1 MNFEEERHISIAGAG
16 PAGLTAAIVLAK
28 HGYKARVYEMSPDV
42 GRRMNVGFQGLENWS
57 SDKDITALLKDIGI
71 DVNFLC
77 VPYCGGD
84 IYAPGIAPLEIKSG
98 KPIFYLVKRGVG
110 DGSLDEGLKKQA
122 LSLGVKIFFNSRFE
136 AASGKTII
144 AAGPKR
150 ADFIAA
156 GITFDTEMN
165 DWAAVVFDDEIAPKG
180 YAYLLINNGCGTAAT
195 VIYKDLKN
203 GKKYFKNMINFFKN
217 KKNIDIKNDKKF
229 GGCGNFFI
237 GNTQVYHN
245 KIYIGEAAGFQD
257 YLWGFGMRYAILS
270 GYMAA
275 NSIISGLNYDLLW
288 KKELKPMLET
298 SLVNRYLFEKF
309 GNTGYRYLAKR
320 FAKGDP
326 GDFLK
331 RNYNQ
336 SFLKNLLLPI
346 AKSRYK
352 TRELCFNA
360 AKGQILTF

>member
-1 MNFEEERHISIAGAG
+1 MNFKEERHISIAGAG
-16 PAGLTAAIVLAK
+16 PAGLTSAIVLAK

-42 GRRMNVGFQGLENWS
+42 GHRMNVGFQGLENWS

-77 VPYCGGD
+77 VPYYGGN

-98 KPIFYLVKRGVG
+98 KPIFYLVKRGAG
-110 DGSLDEGLKKQA
+110 KGSLDEGLKKQA
-122 LSLGVKIFFNSRFE
+122 IALGIEILFNRRIAPSPE
-136 AASGKTII
+136 ETVII
-144 AAGPKR
+144 GTGPKT
-150 ADFIAA
+150 ADFIAV
-156 GITFDTEMN
+156 GITFNTEMN
-165 DWAAVVFDDEIAPKG
+165 DQAAVIFDDEIAPKG
-180 YAYLLINNGCGTAAT
+180 YAYLLVNNGQGTAAT
-195 VIYKDLKN
+195 VIYNDCKN
-203 GKKYFKNMINFFKN
+203 EKKYFKNLINFFQN
-217 KKNIDIKNDKKF
+217 EKNIDIKHEKRF

-326 GDFLK
+326 SDFLK

-346 AKSRYK
+346 AKRRYK
-352 TRELCFNA
+352 TGYNA
-360 AKGQILTF
+360 LRLRKVE

>member
-1 MNFEEERHISIAGAG
+1 MNFKEERHINIAGAG
-16 PAGLTAAIVLAK
+16 PAGLTAAIVLVK
-28 HGYKARVYEMSPDV
+28 HGYKARVYEISPCAGHHMHGD
-42 GRRMNVGFQGLENWS
+42 FQGLENWS
-57 SDKDITALLKDIGI
+57 SDKDITLLLKDIGI
-71 DVNFLC
+71 DINFLC
-77 VPYCGGD
+77 VPCYGGN
-84 IYAPGIAPLEIKSG
+84 IHAPKMAPLEIKSG
-98 KPIFYLVKRGVG
+98 KPIFYLVKRGDM
-110 DGSLDEGLKKQA
+110 DGSLDNGLKEQA
-122 LSLGVKIFFNSRFE
+122 LSLGVKIFFNRRI
-136 AASGKTII
+136 ASSPEETVII
-144 AAGPKR
+144 GTGPKT

-156 GITFDTEMN
+156 GITFDTEIN
-165 DWAAVVFDDEIAPKG
+165 DRAAVVFDDEIAPKG

-217 KKNIDIKNDKKF
+217 KKNIDIKNEKKF
-229 GGCGNFFI
+229 GGRGNFFI
-237 GNTQVYHN
+237 RDTQVCHN
-245 KIYIGEAAGFQD
+245 KIYIGESAGFQD
-257 YLWGFGMRYAILS
+257 CLWGFGMRYAILS

-275 NSIISGLNYDLLW
+275 NSIISGLDYDLLW

-309 GNTGYRYLAKR
+309 GNTGYRYLARR

-326 GDFLK
+326 CDFLK

-352 TRELCFNA
+352 SRVKDKNCN
-360 AKGQILTF
+360 